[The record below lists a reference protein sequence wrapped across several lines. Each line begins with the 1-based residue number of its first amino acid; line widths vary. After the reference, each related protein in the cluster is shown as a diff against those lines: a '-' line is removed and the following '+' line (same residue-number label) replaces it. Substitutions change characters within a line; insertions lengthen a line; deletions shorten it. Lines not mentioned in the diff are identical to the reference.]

1 MSALGLWAIREGR
14 NLMTT
19 SNMCA
24 ALSLDAFGGNLQPF
38 HPSLHRLRPYQ
49 GQITTAQEI
58 LNWLEKGDIQ
68 QRTPESV
75 QDPYSF
81 RCVPQVHGASFDALV
96 HVTNVFSI
104 ECQSVSDNPLIF
116 PDEQLI
122 LSGGNF
128 HGQPLALALDYLAI
142 ALVELGSISER
153 RSFQLLSGTRG
164 LPPFMAA
171 DSGLHSGF
179 MIPQYTA
186 ASLVSQ
192 NRQLATPASIDNVT
206 SSNGQED
213 HVSMGANAGIRLQK
227 IVDNLWNILG
237 VEWMIASQAIDE
249 RQTSTAPKLEEI
261 RRSYRNL
268 VPALKGDRIL
278 SVDMHKSADFLRTLV
293 WQ

>member
-1 MSALGLWAIREGR
+1 
-14 NLMTT
+14 
-19 SNMCA
+19 
-24 ALSLDAFGGNLQPF
+24 
-38 HPSLHRLRPYQ
+38 
-49 GQITTAQEI
+49 
-58 LNWLEKGDIQ
+58 
-68 QRTPESV
+68 
-75 QDPYSF
+75 
-81 RCVPQVHGASFDALV
+81 
-96 HVTNVFSI
+96 
-104 ECQSVSDNPLIF
+104 
-116 PDEQLI
+116 
-122 LSGGNF
+122 
-128 HGQPLALALDYLAI
+128 
-142 ALVELGSISER
+142 
-153 RSFQLLSGTRG
+153 
-164 LPPFMAA
+164 MAA

>member
-1 MSALGLWAIREGR
+1 
-14 NLMTT
+14 
-19 SNMCA
+19 A
-24 ALSLDAFGGNLQPF
+24 ALSIDAFGGNLQPF
-38 HPSLHRLRPYQ
+38 HPLLHRVRPHN
-49 GQITTAQEI
+49 GQITTAQDI
-58 LNWLEKGDIQ
+58 LMWLEDGVIH
-68 QRTPESV
+68 QRLPASV

-81 RCVPQVHGASFDALV
+81 RCVPQVHGASADVLT
-96 HVTNVFSI
+96 HVTSVFAI

-116 PDEQLI
+116 PDHNLI
-122 LSGGNF
+122 MSGGNF

-164 LPPFMAA
+164 LPPFMAS

-192 NRQLATPASIDNVT
+192 NRQLAIPASIDNVT

-227 IVDNLWNILG
+227 IIDNLWNILG
-237 VEWMIASQAIDE
+237 VEWMIAAQAIDE
-249 RQTSTAPKLEEI
+249 RKTMTAPKLENI
-261 RRSYRNL
+261 RQSYRL
-268 VPALKGDRIL
+268 YVPQLKGDRML
-278 SVDMHKSADFLRTLV
+278 SVDMQASALFLRELGLKI
-293 WQ
+293 